1 MSDFEK
7 AKKLFFQAL
16 DLIDSCNFEGA
27 EARLRKALRLAP
39 GHVNILTNLSG
50 VLLQQNRPGE
60 ARACAEEAL
69 AAKPDNIE
77 ALLVLADCC
86 ARGGALAEA
95 LAAYDRVVSLDAT
108 IAAAHNNRGLVLEQ
122 LGRPAEAL
130 ASYDRAIALAPQFS
144 DPHVN
149 RGNALDDP
157 DQALA
162 AYDQALTLNP
172 DLAEAWLGRGN
183 VFYNLGRWDDAL
195 AAYDRALALRP
206 DLTLAWLGRGNVFC
220 KLKRNDEGLAA
231 YDQALA
237 RTDDL
242 AEAWLGRGNA
252 LCDLKRPDEALAAH
266 ARALALKPDFA
277 EAWFGR
283 GNAFHELKRY
293 EEALTAY
300 DKALSLSAELD
311 YVWLARADTLRLLK
325 HAPESIAAY
334 RQALKRGA
342 DSDLVR
348 YHLAGLG
355 AEPSP
360 SAPPERFIVNLFDS
374 YADNFERHLVDK
386 LKYRMPILL
395 ADAIRRFV
403 GSDALD
409 ILDLG
414 CGTGLMG
421 ERLRP
426 LKRTLTGVDLSPNM
440 LEKARRRDIYDH
452 LVASDLTKFLETQN
466 KAFNLAVAADVFV
479 YLGDLSQVFRG
490 VRNALR
496 DGGLFGFSVEA
507 SDDGEFVLRRTL
519 RYAHSVDYLRN
530 LAERYQ
536 FIVETIEPQVIRQDS
551 GADIHGHLAIMRLPS

>member
-16 DLIDSCNFEGA
+16 DLIDSYNFEGA

-95 LAAYDRVVSLDAT
+95 LAAYDRVVSLDTT

-157 DQALA
+157 
-162 AYDQALTLNP
+162 
-172 DLAEAWLGRGN
+172 
-183 VFYNLGRWDDAL
+183 
-195 AAYDRALALRP
+195 
-206 DLTLAWLGRGNVFC
+206 
-220 KLKRNDEGLAA
+220 
-231 YDQALA
+231 
-237 RTDDL
+237 
-242 AEAWLGRGNA
+242 
-252 LCDLKRPDEALAAH
+252 
-266 ARALALKPDFA
+266 ALALKPDFA
-277 EAWFGR
+277 EGWFGR
-283 GNAFHELKRY
+283 GNAFHELKRFD
-293 EEALTAY
+293 EALTAY

-334 RQALKRGA
+334 RQALKLGA
-342 DSDLVR
+342 DGELVR
-348 YHLAGLG
+348 YHLAALG

-360 SAPPERFIVNLFDS
+360 SAPPEQFILNLFDS

-403 GSDALD
+403 GSNALD

-496 DGGLFGFSVEA
+496 DGGLFGFSIEA